1 MVQIFDDAVKTFI
14 ENNKINNSKE
24 KYVKNF
30 KKKFGY
36 FMAQKPIKDDK

>member
-30 KKKFGY
+30 KKKFSLFYGS
-36 FMAQKPIKDDK
+36 KTNKG